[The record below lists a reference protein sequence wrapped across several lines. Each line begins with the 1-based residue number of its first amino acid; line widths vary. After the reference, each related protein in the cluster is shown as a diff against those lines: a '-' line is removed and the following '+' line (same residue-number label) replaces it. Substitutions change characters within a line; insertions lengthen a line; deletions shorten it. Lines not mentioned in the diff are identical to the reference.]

1 MKMIVHVEGMHCIR
15 CAGKVE
21 GAMHDLGLDAVV
33 DLEKKICTVEGDC
46 DKEAIYEAIEELG
59 FQVTGIE

>member
-21 GAMHDLGLDAVV
+21 GALHDLGLDAVV
-33 DLEKKICTVEGDC
+33 DLEKKICTVAGDC
-46 DKEAIYEAIEELG
+46 DKEAIQAAIEEKG
-59 FQVTGIE
+59 FQVVGIE

>member
-33 DLEKKICTVEGDC
+33 DLEKKICTVDAPSMRAASE
-46 DKEAIYEAIEELG
+46 
-59 FQVTGIE
+59 

>member
-21 GAMHDLGLDAVV
+21 GAMHDLGLAAVV
-33 DLEKKICTVEGDC
+33 DLEKKICTVEGEAE
-46 DKEAIYEAIEELG
+46 KEAICEAIEELG

>member
-1 MKMIVHVEGMHCIR
+1 MKKIIHVEGMHCIR

-21 GAMHDLGLDAVV
+21 GAMYDLGLDAVV
-33 DLEKKICTVEGDC
+33 DLEKKICTVNGECEND
-46 DKEAIYEAIEELG
+46 EIVAAIEEKG

>member
-33 DLEKKICTVEGDC
+33 DLEKKICTVEGEAE
-46 DKEAIYEAIEELG
+46 KEAICEVIEELG